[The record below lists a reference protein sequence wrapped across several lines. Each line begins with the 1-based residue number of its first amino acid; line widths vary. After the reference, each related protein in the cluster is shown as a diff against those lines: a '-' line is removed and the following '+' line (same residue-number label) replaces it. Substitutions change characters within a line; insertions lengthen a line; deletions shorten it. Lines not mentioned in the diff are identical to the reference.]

1 MLDAP
6 SSVAGL
12 EPAMPVAGLQPAM
25 SPAEQRL
32 LRHAVAGAESAVEFG
47 CGGSTLL
54 LLDELCGPLVS
65 VESDPQW
72 LSRLRG
78 EPGCAEAAASG
89 RWRGI
94 HADLGQVGNWGWP
107 RDPARYADGPLY
119 WNAPWLLCPQPGFVL
134 VDGRFRVACAL
145 AALARLASDGIVAM
159 HDFWGREHYRPLLEF
174 ADLVGT
180 AASLVLLGRKP
191 GIEVPEPGRFA
202 TDPR

>member
-6 SSVAGL
+6 SS
-12 EPAMPVAGLQPAM
+12 VAGLQPAM

-32 LRHAVAGAESAVEFG
+32 LRHAAAGAESAVEFG

-54 LLDELCGPLVS
+54 LLEKLGGSLVS
-65 VESDPQW
+65 VESDPRW

-78 EPGCAEAAASG
+78 EPACAEAAASG
-89 RWRGI
+89 RWRGL
-94 HADLGQVGNWGWP
+94 HADLGPVGQWGWP

-119 WNAPWLLCPQPGFVL
+119 WNAPWLLCPMPGFVL

-145 AALARLASDGIVAM
+145 AALARLAPEGVIAM

-174 ADLVGT
+174 ADLIGT
-180 AASLVLLGRKP
+180 TASLALLGRKP
-191 GIEVPEPGRFA
+191 GIDIPEPGRFA
-202 TDPR
+202 MDPR